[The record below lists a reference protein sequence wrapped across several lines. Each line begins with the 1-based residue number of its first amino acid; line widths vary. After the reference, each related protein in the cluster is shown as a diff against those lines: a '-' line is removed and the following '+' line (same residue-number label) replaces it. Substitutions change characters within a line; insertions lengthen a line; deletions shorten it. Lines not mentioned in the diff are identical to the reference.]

1 MDKKNIMC
9 TSSILGRDLHVISYG
24 KKGLP
29 VVVFPTQGQAPE
41 SLEEV
46 GVIDELADYL
56 DSGTIQLF
64 CTETVDDETWGGTGD
79 PAERAQR
86 QESYYH
92 YVVDELVPLVAKMS
106 KSKARP
112 LALGFDAGA
121 TQASIVALRRPD
133 LFQGCVCLSGCYDAR
148 RYFGDW
154 MDATLYDNTPCAFL
168 SQMPVDHPYV
178 AVYNQRQLLFCTG
191 QEGSEA
197 DALRSTRALGEQFAR
212 LGVDVWCDYWGADVT
227 HTWFWWKKQLRYFL
241 PIVLADVEKTTAAE
255 KPAPKKR
262 ATTRKKAATA
272 TAAKKPAAKK
282 AEKDAEAEKDVAPK
296 AAAAKKPAA
305 TKTAATKTAAK
316 KAEKDAEAEKDVAP
330 KADAAKKPAA
340 TKTAAKPAATTAPAA
355 KPAETKATAAK
366 PAAEEKKP
374 AAKKATTAP
383 KAAAKKPAAT
393 KAATPAKVE
402 KPAVPAKAEKPATPV
417 KATKA
422 AAPAKAEKPSVPAKA
437 TKAATPA
444 KAEKPAAPAKAPAAK
459 KPASTKAAATKPATK
474 PAAEKKSAA
483 AAKTA
488 TTKPAAKPATKAKSA
503 K

>member
-1 MDKKNIMC
+1 MDKKNIVC
-9 TSSILGRDLHVISYG
+9 TSSILGEDMHVIAYG

-64 CTETVDDETWGGTGD
+64 CTETVDNETWGGTGD
-79 PAERAQR
+79 PAERAKR
-86 QESYYH
+86 QETYYH

-106 KSKARP
+106 KSTARP

-191 QEGSEA
+191 QEASEA
-197 DALRSTRALGEQFAR
+197 DSLRSTHEMGEQLAR

-241 PIVLADVEKTTAAE
+241 PIVLDDVEKTTAAE
-255 KPAPKKR
+255 KPAKKR
-262 ATTRKKAATA
+262 TTTRKKAATT
-272 TAAKKPAAKK
+272 TAAK
-282 AEKDAEAEKDVAPK
+282 
-296 AAAAKKPAA
+296 
-305 TKTAATKTAAK
+305 KTAATKAA
-316 KAEKDAEAEKDVAP
+316 A
-330 KADAAKKPAA
+330 
-340 TKTAAKPAATTAPAA
+340 
-355 KPAETKATAAK
+355 
-366 PAAEEKKP
+366 EKKP
-374 AAKKATTAP
+374 AAKKAATTTA
-383 KAAAKKPAAT
+383 KAAAEKAAAPKTAAKKATTAAEKPAAAPKTAAKKATTAAEKPAAAKTTKATAAKAAATKTAAAAKTAAAEKKPAAK
-393 KAATPAKVE
+393 KAATTTAKAAEKKPVATTTVAKATRAAAPAKTTKAE
-402 KPAVPAKAEKPATPV
+402 TPAKAV
-417 KATKA
+417 KA
-422 AAPAKAEKPSVPAKA
+422 AAPAKAEKPAVPAKA
-437 TKAATPA
+437 TKAAAPA
-444 KAEKPAAPAKAPAAK
+444 KVEKAAAPAKTTDAK
-459 KPASTKAAATKPATK
+459 KPA
-474 PAAEKKSAA
+474 
-483 AAKTA
+483 AAKTTTKSA
-488 TTKPAAKPATKAKSA
+488 TTKTKSA

>member
-1 MDKKNIMC
+1 MDKKNIVC
-9 TSSILGRDLHVISYG
+9 TSSILGEDMHVVAYG

-79 PAERAQR
+79 AAERAKR
-86 QESYYH
+86 QETYYH

-121 TQASIVALRRPD
+121 TQASVVALRRPD

-154 MDATLYDNTPCAFL
+154 MDATLYDNTPAAFL

-191 QEGSEA
+191 QEASEA
-197 DALRSTRALGEQFAR
+197 DALRSTREMGEQFAR

-241 PIVLADVEKTTAAE
+241 PIVLDDVEKTTAAE
-255 KPAPKKR
+255 KPAPAKKR
-262 ATTRKKAATA
+262 ATTTRKKAAT
-272 TAAKKPAAKK
+272 T
-282 AEKDAEAEKDVAPK
+282 
-296 AAAAKKPAA
+296 AAKKPAA
-305 TKTAATKTAAK
+305 TKAAT
-316 KAEKDAEAEKDVAP
+316 
-330 KADAAKKPAA
+330 
-340 TKTAAKPAATTAPAA
+340 
-355 KPAETKATAAK
+355 
-366 PAAEEKKP
+366 EKKP
-374 AAKKATTAP
+374 AAKKAATTKAAAEKTVASKPAVKPAAAKKTTAAAKP
-383 KAAAKKPAAT
+383 AAAKKPAAT

-402 KPAVPAKAEKPATPV
+402 KAATPAKAVKAEVPAKAV
-417 KATKA
+417 KAEAPAKAVKAAAPAKATKAEVPAKAVKAAAPAKTTKA
-422 AAPAKAEKPSVPAKA
+422 AAPAKATSAKKPAA
-437 TKAATPA
+437 TKAA
-444 KAEKPAAPAKAPAAK
+444 AAK
-459 KPASTKAAATKPATK
+459 KPA
-474 PAAEKKSAA
+474 
-483 AAKTA
+483 
-488 TTKPAAKPATKAKSA
+488 ATKAKST

>member
-1 MDKKNIMC
+1 MDKKNIVC
-9 TSSILGRDLHVISYG
+9 TSSILGEDMHVVAYG

-79 PAERAQR
+79 AAERAKR
-86 QESYYH
+86 QETYYH

-121 TQASIVALRRPD
+121 TQASVVALRRPD

-154 MDATLYDNTPCAFL
+154 MDATLYDNTPVAFL

-191 QEGSEA
+191 QEASEA
-197 DALRSTRALGEQFAR
+197 DALRSTREMGEQFAR

-241 PIVLADVEKTTAAE
+241 PIVLDDVEKTTAAE
-255 KPAPKKR
+255 KPAPAKKR
-262 ATTRKKAATA
+262 ATTTRKKAT
-272 TAAKKPAAKK
+272 TT
-282 AEKDAEAEKDVAPK
+282 
-296 AAAAKKPAA
+296 AAKKPAA
-305 TKTAATKTAAK
+305 TKAAA
-316 KAEKDAEAEKDVAP
+316 
-330 KADAAKKPAA
+330 
-340 TKTAAKPAATTAPAA
+340 
-355 KPAETKATAAK
+355 
-366 PAAEEKKP
+366 EKKP
-374 AAKKATTAP
+374 AAKKAATTKAAAEKTVASKPAVKPAAAKKTTAAAKP
-383 KAAAKKPAAT
+383 AAAKKPAAT

-402 KPAVPAKAEKPATPV
+402 KAATPAKATKAEVPAKAV
-417 KATKA
+417 KA
-422 AAPAKAEKPSVPAKA
+422 AAPAKAVKAEVPAKAVKAAAPAKA

-444 KAEKPAAPAKAPAAK
+444 KVTSAKKPAATKAAAAK
-459 KPASTKAAATKPATK
+459 KPA
-474 PAAEKKSAA
+474 
-483 AAKTA
+483 
-488 TTKPAAKPATKAKSA
+488 ATKAKSA

>member
-1 MDKKNIMC
+1 MDKKNIVC
-9 TSSILGRDLHVISYG
+9 TSSILGEDMHVIAYG

-241 PIVLADVEKTTAAE
+241 PIVLDDVEKTTAAE
-255 KPAPKKR
+255 KPAPAKKR
-262 ATTRKKAATA
+262 ATTRKKAATT
-272 TAAKKPAAKK
+272 TAAAKKTTATKAAAEKKPAAKK
-282 AEKDAEAEKDVAPK
+282 AAATTAK
-296 AAAAKKPAA
+296 AAAEKTAAPKPAAEKAATVAAEKKPAA
-305 TKTAATKTAAK
+305 AKTTKATAAKTAATKTAA
-316 KAEKDAEAEKDVAP
+316 A
-330 KADAAKKPAA
+330 
-340 TKTAAKPAATTAPAA
+340 
-355 KPAETKATAAK
+355 
-366 PAAEEKKP
+366 EKKP
-374 AAKKATTAP
+374 AAKKAATTTA
-383 KAAAKKPAAT
+383 KAAEKKPAAT
-393 KAATPAKVE
+393 TTVA
-402 KPAVPAKAEKPATPV
+402 
-417 KATKA
+417 KA
-422 AAPAKAEKPSVPAKA
+422 AAPAKA

-444 KAEKPAAPAKAPAAK
+444 KAVKAAAPAKAEKPAVPAKATKASAPAKAEKPAAPAKTTAAK
-459 KPASTKAAATKPATK
+459 KPA
-474 PAAEKKSAA
+474 
-483 AAKTA
+483 AAKT
-488 TTKPAAKPATKAKSA
+488 TAKSAATKAKSA

>member
-64 CTETVDDETWGGTGD
+64 CTETIDDESWGGTGD
-79 PAERAQR
+79 AAERAQR
-86 QESYYH
+86 QETYYH
-92 YVVDELVPLVAKMS
+92 YVVDELVPLVAKMG
-106 KSKARP
+106 KTKARP

-121 TQASIVALRRPD
+121 TQASVVALRRPD

-272 TAAKKPAAKK
+272 TAAKKPAATKTAAKK
-282 AEKDAEAEKDVAPK
+282 AAKDAEAEKDVAPK
-296 AAAAKKPAA
+296 VAAAKKPAA
-305 TKTAATKTAAK
+305 TKA
-316 KAEKDAEAEKDVAP
+316 
-330 KADAAKKPAA
+330 
-340 TKTAAKPAATTAPAA
+340 AAKPAATTAPAA

-383 KAAAKKPAAT
+383 KAAAPAKAT

-402 KPAVPAKAEKPATPV
+402 KPAVPAKAEKPATPA

-422 AAPAKAEKPSVPAKA
+422 AVPAKAVKAAAPAKA

-459 KPASTKAAATKPATK
+459 KPVSTKAAATKPATK
-474 PAAEKKSAA
+474 PAAEKKPAA

>member
-1 MDKKNIMC
+1 MDKKNIVC
-9 TSSILGRDLHVISYG
+9 TSSILGEDMHVVAYG

-64 CTETVDDETWGGTGD
+64 CTETVDDESWGGTGD

-86 QESYYH
+86 QETYYH
-92 YVVDELVPLVAKMS
+92 YVVDELVPLVAKMN
-106 KSKARP
+106 KSGARP

-121 TQASIVALRRPD
+121 TQASVVALRRPD

-191 QEGSEA
+191 QEASEA
-197 DALRSTRALGEQFAR
+197 DSLRSTHEMGEQFAR

-241 PIVLADVEKTTAAE
+241 PIVLDDVEKTTAAE
-255 KPAPKKR
+255 KPAPAKKR
-262 ATTRKKAATA
+262 ATTRKKAATT

-282 AEKDAEAEKDVAPK
+282 AAPAKAAAEKVEEPAKATAKQPAAAKATTTKAAAAKPAAAKTTAAKKAATTKAATAKKEVAEKPAVAKKAAAPAKAEKPATPAKATKAAVPAKATKAAAPAKAVMAATPAKATKAAAPAKAPAAKKAAAPK
-296 AAAAKKPAA
+296 AAA
-305 TKTAATKTAAK
+305 
-316 KAEKDAEAEKDVAP
+316 E
-330 KADAAKKPAA
+330 KKPAA
-340 TKTAAKPAATTAPAA
+340 TKTAAK
-355 KPAETKATAAK
+355 
-366 PAAEEKKP
+366 
-374 AAKKATTAP
+374 
-383 KAAAKKPAAT
+383 
-393 KAATPAKVE
+393 
-402 KPAVPAKAEKPATPV
+402 
-417 KATKA
+417 
-422 AAPAKAEKPSVPAKA
+422 
-437 TKAATPA
+437 
-444 KAEKPAAPAKAPAAK
+444 
-459 KPASTKAAATKPATK
+459 
-474 PAAEKKSAA
+474 SA
-483 AAKTA
+483 
-488 TTKPAAKPATKAKSA
+488 ATKAKSA

>member
-1 MDKKNIMC
+1 MDKKNIVC
-9 TSSILGRDLHVISYG
+9 TSSILGEDMHVIAYG

-64 CTETVDDETWGGTGD
+64 CTETVDNESWGGTGD

-86 QESYYH
+86 QETYYH
-92 YVVDELVPLVAKMS
+92 YVVDELVPLVAKMN
-106 KSKARP
+106 KSGARP

-121 TQASIVALRRPD
+121 TQASVVALRRPD

-191 QEGSEA
+191 QEASEA
-197 DALRSTRALGEQFAR
+197 DALRSTHEMGEQFAR

-241 PIVLADVEKTTAAE
+241 PIVLDDVEKTTAAE
-255 KPAPKKR
+255 KPAPAKKR
-262 ATTRKKAATA
+262 ATTTRKKAATT
-272 TAAKKPAAKK
+272 TAAKKSAAT
-282 AEKDAEAEKDVAPK
+282 K
-296 AAAAKKPAA
+296 AAA
-305 TKTAATKTAAK
+305 
-316 KAEKDAEAEKDVAP
+316 
-330 KADAAKKPAA
+330 
-340 TKTAAKPAATTAPAA
+340 
-355 KPAETKATAAK
+355 
-366 PAAEEKKP
+366 EKKP
-374 AAKKATTAP
+374 AAKKAATTKAAAEKSAEPVKAAEP

-393 KAATPAKVE
+393 KAAATKTAATKAAAE
-402 KPAVPAKAEKPATPV
+402 KKPAAPKATKPAAAKPAAKKTETAAKPAAA
-417 KATKA
+417 KKPAAKPAATKA
-422 AAPAKAEKPSVPAKA
+422 AAPAKVEKAAAPAKA

-444 KAEKPAAPAKAPAAK
+444 KAEKPATPAKATKAAAPVKATKPAAPAKATAAK
-459 KPASTKAAATKPATK
+459 KPAATKAAATKPAAK
-474 PAAEKKSAA
+474 PA
-483 AAKTA
+483 
-488 TTKPAAKPATKAKSA
+488 ATKAKST

>member
-1 MDKKNIMC
+1 MDKKNIVC
-9 TSSILGRDLHVISYG
+9 TSSILGEDMHVIAYG

-64 CTETVDDETWGGTGD
+64 CTETVDNETWGGTGD
-79 PAERAQR
+79 PAERAKR
-86 QESYYH
+86 QETYYH

-106 KSKARP
+106 KSTARP

-191 QEGSEA
+191 QEASEA
-197 DALRSTRALGEQFAR
+197 DSLRSTHEMGEQLAR

-241 PIVLADVEKTTAAE
+241 PIVLDDVEKTTAAE
-255 KPAPKKR
+255 KPAKKR
-262 ATTRKKAATA
+262 TTTRKKAATT
-272 TAAKKPAAKK
+272 TAAKKTAATKAAAEKKPAAKK
-282 AEKDAEAEKDVAPK
+282 AATTTAK
-296 AAAAKKPAA
+296 AAAEKAAAPKTAAKKATTAAEKPAA
-305 TKTAATKTAAK
+305 AKTTKATAAKTAATKTAA
-316 KAEKDAEAEKDVAP
+316 A
-330 KADAAKKPAA
+330 
-340 TKTAAKPAATTAPAA
+340 
-355 KPAETKATAAK
+355 
-366 PAAEEKKP
+366 EKKP
-374 AAKKATTAP
+374 AAKKVATTTA
-383 KAAAKKPAAT
+383 KAAEKTPAATTTVAKAT
-393 KAATPAKVE
+393 KAAAPAKTTKAETPAK
-402 KPAVPAKAEKPATPV
+402 AV
-417 KATKA
+417 KA
-422 AAPAKAEKPSVPAKA
+422 AAPAKAEKPAVPAKA
-437 TKAATPA
+437 TKAAAPA
-444 KAEKPAAPAKAPAAK
+444 KVEKAAAPAKTTDAK
-459 KPASTKAAATKPATK
+459 KPA
-474 PAAEKKSAA
+474 
-483 AAKTA
+483 AAKTTTKSA
-488 TTKPAAKPATKAKSA
+488 TTKTKSA

>member
-1 MDKKNIMC
+1 MDKKNIVC
-9 TSSILGRDLHVISYG
+9 TSSILGEDMHVIAYG

-64 CTETVDDETWGGTGD
+64 CTETVDNDSWGGTGD

-86 QESYYH
+86 QENYYH
-92 YVVDELVPLVAKMS
+92 YVVDELIPLVAKMG
-106 KSKARP
+106 KTTARP

-191 QEGSEA
+191 QEASEA
-197 DALRSTRALGEQFAR
+197 DSLRSTHEMGDQFAR

-241 PIVLADVEKTTAAE
+241 PIVLDDVEKTTAAE
-255 KPAPKKR
+255 KPAKKR
-262 ATTRKKAATA
+262 ATTRKKATTTA
-272 TAAKKPAAKK
+272 AAKKPAAKK
-282 AEKDAEAEKDVAPK
+282 AASTAKAAEEKTTAAAKKTTTAAKKTTAAAKKAAPAAEAEKP
-296 AAAAKKPAA
+296 AAAK
-305 TKTAATKTAAK
+305 
-316 KAEKDAEAEKDVAP
+316 
-330 KADAAKKPAA
+330 
-340 TKTAAKPAATTAPAA
+340 APAA
-355 KPAETKATAAK
+355 KTTT
-366 PAAEEKKP
+366 
-374 AAKKATTAP
+374 AKKATATKSAT
-383 KAAAKKPAAT
+383 T
-393 KAATPAKVE
+393 KAATPA
-402 KPAVPAKAEKPATPV
+402 

-422 AAPAKAEKPSVPAKA
+422 AAPAKATKAAAPAKA

-444 KAEKPAAPAKAPAAK
+444 KTTAAK
-459 KPASTKAAATKPATK
+459 KPAAKATK
-474 PAAEKKSAA
+474 
-483 AAKTA
+483 
-488 TTKPAAKPATKAKSA
+488 TTKGTSA

>member
-1 MDKKNIMC
+1 MDKKNIVC
-9 TSSILGRDLHVISYG
+9 TSSILGEDMHVVAYG

-64 CTETVDDETWGGTGD
+64 CTETVDDESWGGTGD

-86 QESYYH
+86 QETYYH
-92 YVVDELVPLVAKMS
+92 YVVDELVPLVAKMN
-106 KSKARP
+106 KSGARP

-121 TQASIVALRRPD
+121 TQASVVALRRPD

-191 QEGSEA
+191 QEASEA
-197 DALRSTRALGEQFAR
+197 DSLRSTHEMGEQFAR

-241 PIVLADVEKTTAAE
+241 PIVLDDVEKTTAAE
-255 KPAPKKR
+255 KPAPAKKR
-262 ATTRKKAATA
+262 ATTRKKAATT

-282 AEKDAEAEKDVAPK
+282 AAPAKAAAEKVEEPAKATAKKPAAAKATTTK
-296 AAAAKKPAA
+296 AAAAKPAA
-305 TKTAATKTAAK
+305 AKTTAAK
-316 KAEKDAEAEKDVAP
+316 KA
-330 KADAAKKPAA
+330 A
-340 TKTAAKPAATTAPAA
+340 T
-355 KPAETKATAAK
+355 
-366 PAAEEKKP
+366 
-374 AAKKATTAP
+374 
-383 KAAAKKPAAT
+383 T
-393 KAATPAKVE
+393 KAATAKKEVAE
-402 KPAVPAKAEKPATPV
+402 KPAVAKKAAAPAKAEKPATPAKATKAAV
-417 KATKA
+417 PAKATKA
-422 AAPAKAEKPSVPAKA
+422 AAPAKAVKP
-437 TKAATPA
+437 AAPA
-444 KAEKPAAPAKAPAAK
+444 KAEKPAAPAKAVKAATPAKATKAAAPAKAPAAK
-459 KPASTKAAATKPATK
+459 KAAAPEA
-474 PAAEKKSAA
+474 AAEKKPAA
-483 AAKTA
+483 TKTAAKSA
-488 TTKPAAKPATKAKSA
+488 ATKAKSA

>member
-1 MDKKNIMC
+1 MDKKNIVC
-9 TSSILGRDLHVISYG
+9 TSSILGEDMHVVAYG

-79 PAERAQR
+79 AAERAKR
-86 QESYYH
+86 QETYYH

-121 TQASIVALRRPD
+121 TQASVVALRRPD

-154 MDATLYDNTPCAFL
+154 MDATLYDNTPVAFL

-191 QEGSEA
+191 QEASEA
-197 DALRSTRALGEQFAR
+197 DALRSTREMGEQFAR

-241 PIVLADVEKTTAAE
+241 PIVLDDVEKTTAAE
-255 KPAPKKR
+255 KPAPAKKR
-262 ATTRKKAATA
+262 ATTTRKKATT
-272 TAAKKPAAKK
+272 TAAKKPAATKAAAEKKPAAKK
-282 AEKDAEAEKDVAPK
+282 AATTKAAAEKTVASKPAVKPAAAKKTTAAAKPAAAKKPAATKAAAPAKAVKAEVPAKAVKAAAPAKATKAEVPAKAVKAAAPAKATKAATPAKVTSAKKPAATK

-305 TKTAATKTAAK
+305 TK
-316 KAEKDAEAEKDVAP
+316 
-330 KADAAKKPAA
+330 
-340 TKTAAKPAATTAPAA
+340 
-355 KPAETKATAAK
+355 
-366 PAAEEKKP
+366 
-374 AAKKATTAP
+374 
-383 KAAAKKPAAT
+383 
-393 KAATPAKVE
+393 
-402 KPAVPAKAEKPATPV
+402 
-417 KATKA
+417 
-422 AAPAKAEKPSVPAKA
+422 
-437 TKAATPA
+437 
-444 KAEKPAAPAKAPAAK
+444 
-459 KPASTKAAATKPATK
+459 
-474 PAAEKKSAA
+474 
-483 AAKTA
+483 
-488 TTKPAAKPATKAKSA
+488 AKSA